1 MNWKVALSSFFESR
15 FERFKKKHPDEA
27 KSVLNNLD
35 TYIVALNDG
44 TNSMN
49 IKAGFI
55 HHEPDG
61 IKAIDQ
67 RGGKSRLM
75 QTRLYIYPD
84 ANTKTVHVISIGD
97 KTDQN
102 SDIQE
107 CRKYIKPLKQKE
119 RRG

>member
-1 MNWKVALSSFFESR
+1 MAWKVESSSFFESR
-15 FERFKKKHPDEA
+15 FERFKKKHPAEA
-27 KSVLNNLD
+27 QAVLNNLD

-44 TNSMN
+44 TNPMN

-67 RGGKSRLM
+67 RGGKGSLM

>member
-1 MNWKVALSSFFESR
+1 MNWKIEFSVFFESR
-15 FERFKKKHPDEA
+15 FERFKKKHPEETKA
-27 KSVLNNLD
+27 VLNNLD
-35 TYIVALNDG
+35 TYMATLNAG
-44 TNSMN
+44 TNPMN
-49 IKAGFI
+49 VKAGFI

-67 RGGKSRLM
+67 RGGKGGLM

-84 ANTKTVHVISIGD
+84 INTKIVHVISVGD

-107 CRKYIKPLKQKE
+107 CRKYIRPLKQKE
-119 RRG
+119 RGG